1 MSSFIDMSITSK
13 AIKADAVIV
22 LANQMDKKGLLNF
35 ESIARANK
43 AVELFNELKIPN
55 IVTCGW
61 AYRKD
66 SEIKIADAF
75 KAYIVNSLGV
85 NSNKV
90 IAELNSR
97 DTVGDAYF
105 TKINLALILNWRKL
119 CVVTSDYHVARTQEI
134 FNFIYGNNFL
144 VEVFGASIIHD
155 NSILNREL
163 ASTEAFRKTFSGI
176 SMGDD
181 IRILECLRER
191 HPYYNGQVYS
201 RI

>member
-1 MSSFIDMSITSK
+1 MSITSK
-13 AIKADAVIV
+13 AIKTDAIIV

-43 AVELFNELKIPN
+43 AVEILNELETPN

-66 SEIKIADAF
+66 SDIKIADAF
-75 KAYIVNSLGV
+75 KSYITNTLGV
-85 NSNKV
+85 NPNKV
-90 IAELNSR
+90 ITELNSR

-105 TKINLALILNWRKL
+105 TKINLALILNWKRL
-119 CVVTSDYHVARTQEI
+119 FVVTSDYHVERTQEI

-144 VEVFGASIIHD
+144 VEVFGASIIYD
-155 NSILNREL
+155 NSILSREL
-163 ASTEAFRKTFSGI
+163 ASTEAFRKTFTGI

-181 IRILECLRER
+181 IKILERLRER
-191 HPYYNGQVYS
+191 HPFYNGQVYS
-201 RI
+201 KI